1 MNQQFLRM
9 QQLAGIKP
17 AKEDYNEVI
26 DILVELH
33 LHTNYYSKGILKENI
48 NEGIIDSLKNKF
60 KDLKPQ
66 SKKFIQ
72 NTISDIKKKANP
84 VNFLKDLASLPKFSS
99 TSEFVRAYQIAK
111 TLSSKKNINEAD
123 RGSFTSLD
131 QLKELQPGDTFVW
144 NGELMPDA
152 TYNGEKIYQGKYAK
166 GKKGKELTGLT
177 PGETFI
183 LLEPVE
189 FEQYSYP
196 ATIALKQKEY
206 TSAGGPYM
214 WFRKLFDKYP
224 WIKTASTALVASM
237 AIVSVGAGVAN
248 PTIALVVDDVDV
260 EGVYGPSG
268 GLAPEDMQGVLSDIP
283 DDAKEEFKAD
293 ASEIPSSGGAPD
305 VDDNKVIDSIEGNKV
320 NTQGV
325 DFSDTADSATTA
337 QTYETGEG
345 DLSPEQVDKA
355 ADELV
360 KKTLDDLNSKLKNSE
375 GEKIDKIN
383 LEIDYGSSV
392 SHNQGDDSNVSN
404 DGGDLNAKRLDSSEK
419 VAKAAA
425 EKIEKI
431 VKNTYGDNVDVEIS
445 YKKVDT
451 SSGIDDQTTQK
462 AKDFLETQASFQSVK
477 SDVETSPDGEPIK
490 LLYYQFLAEPDKLG
504 PDSVGG
510 GGDKG
515 ETKKEK
521 DKEKDKEPTPP
532 PPVGGEGG
540 VDIISK
546 LNRNGQIA
554 YLLSRTSPKLNLFAA
569 AEKEVGSLSDNDL
582 KKVIDSE
589 QSSDTMKKLA
599 RLVPNLRKSP
609 DTLLKKFSSATGIKL
624 QPRAKAIATRP
635 GKDTQAQLQKT
646 QENKIMLSSLLQEA
660 LIDDVFNELG
670 VTDDVIKA
678 NKIELLA
685 LLGSMYASAGDNTLS
700 ILDTKELSDADKAKL
715 KGLGFQPQAGG
726 NYVFLGAGETKAS
739 YFDKLQNKTK
749 TQPDVNRVTQ
759 AIGKDVAFK
768 RFLGKLDNKNE
779 LSSFILALFLYKDT
793 KGKVLFDPKQTFA
806 TDTGKVRAAMFGLN
820 NRIPDTLTEEEDDL
834 IRKFPDV
841 QAAYTY
847 IGKSSTLRSLLQN
860 INTIEEFYQLVL
872 RSILPHINPKFK
884 TKDGVGEL
892 KSAIALAAN
901 KSKEFQDILN
911 KKKTK

>member
-48 NEGIIDSLKNKF
+48 NEISLKGIYTNI
-60 KDLKPQ
+60 KDRFTK
-66 SKKFIQ
+66 
-72 NTISDIKKKANP
+72 
-84 VNFLKDLASLPKFSS
+84 
-99 TSEFVRAYQIAK
+99 
-111 TLSSKKNINEAD
+111 LSSKNKKFVQNIID
-123 RGSFTSLD
+123 LIKS
-131 QLKELQPGDTFVW
+131 KGD
-144 NGELMPDA
+144 
-152 TYNGEKIYQGKYAK
+152 
-166 GKKGKELTGLT
+166 
-177 PGETFI
+177 
-183 LLEPVE
+183 
-189 FEQYSYP
+189 
-196 ATIALKQKEY
+196 
-206 TSAGGPYM
+206 
-214 WFRKLFDKYP
+214 
-224 WIKTASTALVASM
+224 
-237 AIVSVGAGVAN
+237 N
-248 PTIALVVDDVDV
+248 PTELFKTMADFIQL
-260 EGVYGPSG
+260 SG
-268 GLAPEDMQGVLSDIP
+268 GLKQALKKLSSDDLQEADPKNKSTPSTGIGVV
-283 DDAKEEFKAD
+283 KQKY
-293 ASEIPSSGGAPD
+293 G
-305 VDDNKVIDSIEGNKV
+305 SIAAGLMMVAAAAGIGQQLV
-320 NTQGV
+320 NNIGPT
-325 DFSDTADSATTA
+325 
-337 QTYETGEG
+337 
-345 DLSPEQVDKA
+345 VDKA
-355 ADELV
+355 FDVGIEWNAQYNQNTFSEKDPGVIDYNMAMNMMNNPDTDTVNKALDNAIQNAQSTVTDIDNEFNKYNVNDNGADLNDDENSAVVVRTHDVGEYELSQSEIDKAAEELANKV
-360 KKTLDDLNSKLKNSE
+360 LSKIKQDLQNNSDKKIETIKISSTEISSISHQDGKNSNVANDGSNLGQGRIDTSNEIGDKTVDVLKDKLKPLIDQGIEVEFTDSEEIDTSKSVNKQKIQTAQDDLSTQ
-375 GEKIDKIN
+375 
-383 LEIDYGSSV
+383 SSV
-392 SHNQGDDSNVSN
+392 V
-404 DGGDLNAKRLDSSEK
+404 
-419 VAKAAA
+419 KAD
-425 EKIEKI
+425 IE
-431 VKNTYGDNVDVEIS
+431 VEYGD
-445 YKKVDT
+445 K
-451 SSGIDDQTTQK
+451 GIPLNYIPTFFDPDAGDQ
-462 AKDFLETQASFQSVK
+462 KDF
-477 SDVETSPDGEPIK
+477 SP
-490 LLYYQFLAEPDKLG
+490 
-504 PDSVGG
+504 VGG
-510 GGDKG
+510 KKG

-521 DKEKDKEPTPP
+521 NKEKDKESTPP

-569 AEKEVGSLSDNDL
+569 ANKEIGSLSDNDL

-589 QSSDTMKKLA
+589 QSSDTIKKLA
-599 RLVPNLRKSP
+599 KLIPNLRKSP

-700 ILDTKELSDADKAKL
+700 ILDTKELSDTDKAKL
-715 KGLGFQPQAGG
+715 KSFGFQPQAGG

-749 TQPDVNRVTQ
+749 TQPDVTRVSN
-759 AIGKDVAFK
+759 AIEKDVAFK

-806 TDTGKVRAAMFGLN
+806 TDAGKVRAAMFGLN
-820 NRIPDTLTEEEDDL
+820 NRIPNTLTEEESDDL

-892 KSAIALAAN
+892 KGAIALAAN

-911 KKKTK
+911 KKKKK